1 MNTPASSRRVPVG
14 AGRRVVVEA
23 DGGARGNP
31 GPAGYGALVLDA
43 DSQAVL
49 AERRDAIGVASN
61 NVAEYR
67 GLIAGLRAAVELGA
81 IEVEVR
87 MDSQL
92 VIEQM
97 AGRWQVKHPAM
108 KPLHAEA
115 SELAGRFERI
125 DYRWVPR
132 AENARADR
140 LANQAMDAAAA
151 PVEQPA
157 AVESAVGVE
166 PAAAVESAVA
176 VEPVNNLSAW
186 VPSGAP
192 PTRFVLVRH
201 GVTELSVA
209 RRFAGRSDLP
219 LTERGVQQA
228 ELTADR
234 LAGLAGSV
242 AAVLSSPLLRTRQ
255 TADRIAGRL
264 ELPVTVE
271 DGLIETDYGAWDGH
285 SFDEVRQRWPAD
297 LARWLAD
304 PTAVPTGG
312 ESFQTVGR
320 RVGAARDRIV
330 ERHPGQ
336 VVLLV
341 SHVSP
346 IKLLVQSA
354 LGAPV
359 SAVHRMYLEP
369 ASITVIDY
377 LDGNPAGASLRGYN
391 DTAHL
396 GAG

>member
-1 MNTPASSRRVPVG
+1 MSEPASSRPVVAG

-23 DGGARGNP
+23 DGGSRGNP

-43 DSQAVL
+43 DTDAVL
-49 AERRDAIGVASN
+49 DERQAAIGVASN

-67 GLIAGLRAAVELGA
+67 GLIAGLTAAAELGA
-81 IEVEVR
+81 VQVEVR

-92 VIEQM
+92 VIEQL
-97 AGRWQVKHPAM
+97 AGRYRVKSEVLQ
-108 KPLHAEA
+108 PLYARA
-115 SELAGRFERI
+115 SELAGRFERV

-132 AENARADR
+132 AENVRADR
-140 LANQAMDAAAA
+140 LANQAMDVAAADSA
-151 PVEQPA
+151 EA
-157 AVESAVGVE
+157 AMGAAE
-166 PAAAVESAVA
+166 PA
-176 VEPVNNLSAW
+176 NNLSAW

-219 LTERGVQQA
+219 LTERGVRQA
-228 ELTADR
+228 ELAADR
-234 LAGLAGSV
+234 LAGLADSV

-255 TADRIAGRL
+255 TADRIADRL
-264 ELPVTVE
+264 ELPVSIE
-271 DGLIETDYGAWDGH
+271 DGLIETDYGVWDGH
-285 SFDEVRQRWPAD
+285 SFDEVRQRWPDD
-297 LARWLAD
+297 LTRWLAD
-304 PTAVPTGG
+304 PTALPTGG
-312 ESFQTVGR
+312 ESFATVGR

-336 VVLLV
+336 TVLLV

-359 SAVHRMYLEP
+359 SAVHRMYLDP

-396 GAG
+396 GAD

>member
-1 MNTPASSRRVPVG
+1 MSTPASSRRVPVG

-49 AERRDAIGVASN
+49 AERWEAIGVASN

-67 GLIAGLRAAVELGA
+67 GLIAGLAAAAELGA
-81 IEVEVR
+81 VQVEVR
-87 MDSQL
+87 MDSKL

-115 SELAGRFERI
+115 AELAGRFGRI

-140 LANQAMDAAAA
+140 LANQAMDGAAA
-151 PVEQPA
+151 PVPASA
-157 AVESAVGVE
+157 AVASPVEAAAGVE
-166 PAAAVESAVA
+166 PI
-176 VEPVNNLSAW
+176 NNLSAW

-219 LTERGVQQA
+219 LTEQGVQQA
-228 ELTADR
+228 ELAADR

-242 AAVLSSPLLRTRQ
+242 TAVLSSPLLRTRQ

-285 SFDEVRQRWPAD
+285 SFDEVQQRWPDD

-391 DTAHL
+391 DTGHL
-396 GAG
+396 SAG

>member
-1 MNTPASSRRVPVG
+1 
-14 AGRRVVVEA
+14 
-23 DGGARGNP
+23 
-31 GPAGYGALVLDA
+31 
-43 DSQAVL
+43 
-49 AERRDAIGVASN
+49 
-61 NVAEYR
+61 
-67 GLIAGLRAAVELGA
+67 
-81 IEVEVR
+81 
-87 MDSQL
+87 
-92 VIEQM
+92 
-97 AGRWQVKHPAM
+97 
-108 KPLHAEA
+108 
-115 SELAGRFERI
+115 
-125 DYRWVPR
+125 
-132 AENARADR
+132 
-140 LANQAMDAAAA
+140 MDAAAS
-151 PVEQPA
+151 PVPA
-157 AVESAVGVE
+157 ASAVPAGVE
-166 PAAAVESAVA
+166 PAGVEPA

-228 ELTADR
+228 ELAADR

-242 AAVLSSPLLRTRQ
+242 AAVFSSPLLRTRQ

-264 ELPVTVE
+264 GLPVTIE

-396 GAG
+396 DAD

>member
-1 MNTPASSRRVPVG
+1 
-14 AGRRVVVEA
+14 VVVEA
-23 DGGARGNP
+23 DGGSRGNP

-49 AERRDAIGVASN
+49 AERQGAIGVASN

-81 IEVEVR
+81 DQVEVR

-92 VIEQM
+92 VIEQL
-97 AGRWQVKHPAM
+97 AGNYRVKSDVL

-115 SELAGRFERI
+115 RELAGRFERI

-132 AENARADR
+132 AENARADL
-140 LANQAMDAAAA
+140 LANQAMDAAASA
-151 PVEQPA
+151 VPATSPVPPGVQPA
-157 AVESAVGVE
+157 VELAAEPAVE
-166 PAAAVESAVA
+166 PA

-228 ELTADR
+228 ELAADR

-242 AAVLSSPLLRTRQ
+242 AAVFSSPLLRTRQ

-264 ELPVTVE
+264 DLPVTIE
-271 DGLIETDYGAWDGH
+271 DGLIETDYGDWDGH

-396 GAG
+396 DAD